1 MNILIGDLKEKN
13 WMEILSRV
21 VMIFYSIQ
29 LFRLFVDYNIRK
41 VIAMQLY
48 DKSLVLKNKS
58 LMIVFG
64 SGGHTSE
71 MLMMIDSFPN
81 IF

>member
-71 MLMMIDSFPN
+71 MLMMIDSSPN

>member
-1 MNILIGDLKEKN
+1 MNILIGDLREKN

-71 MLMMIDSFPN
+71 MLMMIDSSPN

>member
-13 WMEILSRV
+13 WREILSRV

-71 MLMMIDSFPN
+71 MLMMIDSSPN